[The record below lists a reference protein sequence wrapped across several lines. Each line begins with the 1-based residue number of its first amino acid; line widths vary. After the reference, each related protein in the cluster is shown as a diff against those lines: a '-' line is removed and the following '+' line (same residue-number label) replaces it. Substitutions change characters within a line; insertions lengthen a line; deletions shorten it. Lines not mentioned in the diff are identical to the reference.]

1 MIAQPPVIPACPVD
15 LTAMKKSVGGKM
27 EVIRRLVNHIQVDF
41 PEKLRLL
48 RHGFETGDAG
58 LVRATAHTLKSS
70 LANFG
75 AWEARELART
85 IEACGGAGELAAAE
99 KLVPQLEKEI
109 EKILCF
115 FSSADWLEI
124 L

>member
-1 MIAQPPVIPACPVD
+1 MTVQPQAIPICPID
-15 LTAMKKSVGGKM
+15 LTEMKKSVGGNM
-27 EVIRRLVNHIQVDF
+27 EVIRRLVHHIQGDF

-48 RHGFETGDAG
+48 RLGFESGDAG
-58 LVRATAHTLKSS
+58 HVRATAHTLKSS
-70 LANFG
+70 LASFG
-75 AWEARELART
+75 AWEASELARA

-99 KLVPQLEKEI
+99 KLVVQLEKEI
-109 EKILCF
+109 EKILAF

>member
-1 MIAQPPVIPACPVD
+1 MAAQPQNISGCPVD
-15 LTAMKKSVGGKM
+15 LTEMKKSVGGKV
-27 EVIRRLVNHIQVDF
+27 EVIQLLVNHIQVDF

-58 LVRATAHTLKSS
+58 QVRATAHTLKSS
-70 LANFG
+70 LASFG
-75 AWEARELART
+75 AWEARDLART
-85 IEACGGAGELAAAE
+85 IEAGGAAEELVAAE

-109 EKILCF
+109 EKILFF
-115 FSSADWLEI
+115 FSSDNWLEI